1 MKIKL
6 LLITILLSIG
16 FSQTMSADVVDSKTS
31 TVSITFVEN
40 PNTELYVEDL
50 SINSEDK
57 KQRLRVSNNSKL
69 YLKSLE
75 SQEVSLDTEN
85 DSIKDLGNNKFQL
98 VKEVLQY
105 KLGDTYQ
112 EVGLGVLEYKQP
124 LEVLVVN
131 AP

>member
-1 MKIKL
+1 MKIKIIIL
-6 LLITILLSIG
+6 TIL
-16 FSQTMSADVVDSKTS
+16 FSVGITQLVSASEVDSKTS

-69 YLKSLE
+69 YIKSLE

-112 EVGLGVLEYKQP
+112 EVGLGILEYKQP